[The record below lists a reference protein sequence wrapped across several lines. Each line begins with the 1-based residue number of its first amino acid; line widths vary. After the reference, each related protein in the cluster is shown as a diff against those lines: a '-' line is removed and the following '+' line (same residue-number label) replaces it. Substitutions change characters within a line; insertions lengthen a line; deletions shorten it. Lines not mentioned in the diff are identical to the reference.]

1 VPVSSQW
8 RLIAL
13 IALVGFQLR
22 AVILGVPPVL
32 PGLRDDLHLSFTA
45 AGALVALPV
54 FCLGAAAIPGAV
66 LVNRF
71 GPRLVVG
78 ASTLGL
84 GVAACLRLI
93 PPVPAA
99 LFVFSALLALC
110 AAVAQPAM
118 VATVRAW
125 FPGSIQRAAT
135 VFTTA
140 LGLGGLGGAALSVH
154 LLGLG
159 GWRGTFLIWGGLALA
174 AGLLWLMMT
183 PGHGDASLA
192 EPSGLGQLVRDPA
205 VWHVAAIFGAQSLV
219 FYGSSSWIPFELRA
233 YGGGFTSITLLML
246 NVTFIPLAFVLVAL
260 RWPWARSRGFYVIAG
275 ILMTAGTAAFA
286 TGPSR
291 LAPVWAAVLS
301 IGAGMTFTGSSALP
315 ALFARSQGQTAGYA
329 ALVLTAGYAISF
341 AGPFLGGV
349 LLDRTQVLASP
360 FWVMVTASAG
370 LILLGAT
377 LPRRPSPGPRGESAP
392 ARKAQD
398 AFGDDVALDLG

>member
-1 VPVSSQW
+1 VPVPRQW
-8 RLIAL
+8 RLISLVA
-13 IALVGFQLR
+13 IVGFQLR

-32 PGLRDDLHLSFTA
+32 PDLRDDLQLSFTA

-78 ASTLGL
+78 ASTVGLGL
-84 GVAACLRLI
+84 AAWLRLI

-99 LFVFSALLALC
+99 LFVFSAVLALC

-118 VATVRAW
+118 MASVRAW

-135 VFTTA
+135 VFTTS

-154 LLGLG
+154 LLRLG
-159 GWRGTFLIWGGLALA
+159 GWRGTFLFWGALALA
-174 AGLLWLMMT
+174 AGLLWLLTT
-183 PGHGDASLA
+183 PGRDGARQA
-192 EPSGLGQLVRDPA
+192 EPTGLGRLAHDPA

-219 FYGSSSWIPFELRA
+219 FYGCSSWIPFELRA
-233 YGGGFTSITLLML
+233 YGGGFTSVTLLLL
-246 NVTFIPLAFVLVAL
+246 NITFIPLAFVLVAM
-260 RWPWARSRGFYVIAG
+260 RWPWARSRGFYVVAG

-286 TGPSR
+286 TGPSH
-291 LAPVWAAVLS
+291 LAPLWAAVLS

-315 ALFARSQGQTAGYA
+315 ALFARTQGETAGYA

-349 LLDRTQVLASP
+349 LLDRTHVLASP
-360 FWVMVTASAG
+360 FWVMVTASAA

-377 LPRRPSPGPRGESAP
+377 LPRRPSPGESAA
-392 ARKAQD
+392 ARQTQD
-398 AFGDDVALDLG
+398 ALGDDVALDLG